1 MSRAFTIA
9 NAFGSAIGGKPKNSA
24 RHEHEGTSPTTRHSA
39 FAPQGDGTQGF
50 VCNTG
55 SGANGKKNIE

>member
-1 MSRAFTIA
+1 MHS
-9 NAFGSAIGGKPKNSA
+9 GLQYGGKPKNPA
-24 RHEHEGTSPTTRHSA
+24 RHEHEGASPTTRHSA

-55 SGANGKKNIE
+55 LGANEKKNIE

>member
-1 MSRAFTIA
+1 MHS
-9 NAFGSAIGGKPKNSA
+9 GLQYGGEPRNPA
-24 RHEHEGTSPTTRHSA
+24 RHEHEGASPIIRHSV

-55 SGANGKKNIE
+55 SGANEKEKHRIKKFETK